1 MLLFCCL
8 QEQENIFIGAKTDQS
23 NSDDDKNISE
33 LMLEFDEKENKTE
46 ESATANNGKPKKSVK
61 SKPESTRT
69 KNPIEIKGFVIDEQN
84 QYHCLD
90 CGKVFK
96 LRSSYIQHKRL

>member
-1 MLLFCCL
+1 
-8 QEQENIFIGAKTDQS
+8 
-23 NSDDDKNISE
+23 
-33 LMLEFDEKENKTE
+33 MLEFDEKENKTE
-46 ESATANNGKPKKSVK
+46 ESATAANNGKPKKSVK
-61 SKPESTRT
+61 SKPESTQT

>member
-1 MLLFCCL
+1 
-8 QEQENIFIGAKTDQS
+8 
-23 NSDDDKNISE
+23 
-33 LMLEFDEKENKTE
+33 MLEFDEKENKTE
-46 ESATANNGKPKKSVK
+46 ESPTAANNGKPKKSVK
-61 SKPESTRT
+61 SRKKSVKSTQT
-69 KNPIEIKGFVIDEQN
+69 KNPVELKGFMIDEQN